1 MSTPKFSWQTKLL
14 INFVIF
20 FQYPYSENTE
30 HLTDNYTVYENG
42 SGDIVSLILQSVDQQ
57 LIREE
62 MRQKC
67 AVAGLRPETEMESE
81 HLPTIS
87 TTAVMDMPMTMA
99 GLVPVVPVA
108 SIMKRNRHRRS
119 RYFDQES
126 QQATSTNPNN
136 SSAVTSSMVR
146 II

>member
-1 MSTPKFSWQTKLL
+1 
-14 INFVIF
+14 V
-20 FQYPYSENTE
+20 
-30 HLTDNYTVYENG
+30 TDNYSIYENG

-67 AVAGLRPETEMESE
+67 AVAGLRPETEMKTE

-87 TTAVMDMPMTMA
+87 TTAVMDMPVTMA
-99 GLVPVVPVA
+99 ALIPVVPVA

-126 QQATSTNPNN
+126 QQTASTNLNNN
-136 SSAVTSSMVR
+136 SAITSSMVR